1 MSCSLPIVYN
11 DDRWSTIESLDQLGC
26 DMQLARLLE
35 HDLKT
40 EKTLLHVGIGIS
52 STARLFDGV
61 FSTIHGIS
69 VTDSELKMAREI
81 APLLS
86 CNYEVIKMNKYN
98 AESFNTPFLLD
109 KYDYIIDNNLKQHAC
124 CEEHWTKYL
133 YNLLKKMNESSV
145 LITHT
150 RGFSSH
156 TNLICNLSIEEL
168 EVLVEDTGFLIG
180 SNPNL
185 EIGKNYPVLV
195 IQKTL

>member
-61 FSTIHGIS
+61 FSIIHGIS

-124 CEEHWTKYL
+124 CQEHWINYFN
-133 YNLLKKMNESSV
+133 NLLNKMTKDSY
-145 LITHT
+145 LITHN

-156 TNLICNLSIEEL
+156 TNLVQDLCIGEL
-168 EVLVEDTGFLIG
+168 EVLVEGTGFFIF
-180 SNPNL
+180 S
-185 EIGKNYPVLV
+185 
-195 IQKTL
+195 